1 MACKTVSTFPV
12 RICPGKYFID
22 GVEGDKVEDTESVFY
37 GKRMRHGWKNSAP
50 WVYSYD
56 PEKIILSEIVPEA
69 RANHRVNPINASG
82 GTDGSSPCARKAKR
96 IRSGQ

>member
-37 GKRMRHGWKNSAP
+37 GKRMRNGWKNSAP

-56 PEKIILSEIVPEA
+56 PEKIILKE
-69 RANHRVNPINASG
+69 
-82 GTDGSSPCARKAKR
+82 GSSEQTAH
-96 IRSGQ
+96 